1 MHHDGSHDAHGK
13 RFRLKIRHVILGA
26 FALLVLAGLLRMAI
40 LNSGANRRIA
50 ALRAAGQPTSLAEL
64 SVRNKLP
71 MGIENAARL
80 YEIAF
85 AAYVPPGED
94 VNVPFIGRKNVPLP
108 RGTVLS
114 GPIAQTAA
122 DSLAANEK
130 CLALL
135 HQASAIETC
144 RYEYEYGRASPKYD
158 KVRSCAQLL
167 RLAAVRHACKGETEA
182 VVGCIKDTLCL
193 GESLRQEPTLMPYY
207 MHTAINGLTL
217 RTLEWALN
225 LTAFTDPQLKD
236 LDATLAVAAGK
247 TDLAHAMATERC
259 FMIDAI
265 RDPSL
270 MGSQGLEVTIMR
282 LPGLRSQGLI
292 DILDYMGDCIA
303 AAGLPRAERAARFN
317 EIEARRQKLP
327 KWHVLAHVLAPALSR
342 TSILD
347 SRAQADMDMARIAL
361 AIERYRLA
369 KGKLPGQLTDLVP
382 TYLTEVPIDPF
393 DGQPIRYRL
402 TEPGYVVYSVGE
414 DGEENGGKEK
424 EQVGRGEPYDQ
435 CFIVIR

>member
-13 RFRLKIRHVILGA
+13 RFRLKVRHVVLGA
-26 FALLVLAGLLRMAI
+26 FSLLVLAGLLRMAI
-40 LNSGANRRIA
+40 LNSGANRRLD
-50 ALRAAGQPTSLAEL
+50 ALCAAGQPTSLAEL

-71 MGIENAARL
+71 MGIENAAPV
-80 YEIAF
+80 YESAF

-94 VNVPFIGRKNVPLP
+94 VNVPYIGRKNVPLP
-108 RGTVLS
+108 RGTTLS
-114 GPIAQTAA
+114 GPLAQTAA

-144 RYEYEYGRASPKYD
+144 RYEYEYGKASPKYD

-167 RLAAVRHACKGETEA
+167 RLAAVQHACEGETEA
-182 VVGCIKDTLCL
+182 VVRCIKDTLCL

-225 LTAFTDPQLKD
+225 LTAFTDSQLQD
-236 LDATLAVAAGK
+236 LDTTLTVAAGK
-247 TDLAHAMATERC
+247 TNLAYAMATERC
-259 FMIDAI
+259 FMIDAV

-270 MGSQGLEVTIMR
+270 MGSRGVEVTIMK
-282 LPGLRSQGLI
+282 LPGIRSQGLI
-292 DILDYMGDCIA
+292 DILDHMEDCIQ

-317 EIEARRQKLP
+317 EIEARRQKLS
-327 KWHVLAHVLAPALSR
+327 KWRLLAHSMAPGLTRSA
-342 TSILD
+342 ILE
-347 SRAQADMDMARIAL
+347 SRAQADMDLARIAL

-369 KGKLPGQLTDLVP
+369 KGKPPGQLTDLVP
-382 TYLTEVPIDPF
+382 AYLVEVPVDPF

-414 DGEENGGKEK
+414 DGNENGGQEK
-424 EQVGRGEPYDQ
+424 EEVGRGEPYDQ

>member
-13 RFRLKIRHVILGA
+13 KFRLKVRHVILGA

-40 LNSGANRRIA
+40 LNSGANRRIE

-71 MGIENAARL
+71 MGVENAAPI
-80 YEIAF
+80 YESAF

-130 CLALL
+130 CLTLL
-135 HQASAIETC
+135 HQAAAIETC
-144 RYEYEYGRASPKYD
+144 RYEYEYGKASPKYD

-167 RLAAVRHACKGETEA
+167 RLAAVRHACEGETEA
-182 VVGCIKDTLCL
+182 VVRCIKDTLCL
-193 GESLRQEPTLMPYY
+193 GESLRQEPTLMPFL
-207 MHTAINGLTL
+207 MHNAINGLTL

-225 LTAFTDPQLKD
+225 LTVFTDPQLQD
-236 LDATLAVAAGK
+236 LDATLADAAGK
-247 TDLAHAMATERC
+247 TNLAYAMATERC

-270 MGSQGLEVTIMR
+270 MGSQGPEVKIVMF
-282 LPGLRSQGLI
+282 PGIRSQGLI
-292 DILDYMGDCIA
+292 DILDYMGDCIQ

-317 EIEARRQKLP
+317 EIEARREKLP
-327 KWHVLAHVLAPALSR
+327 KWHVLAHVLAPALNR
-342 TSILD
+342 ISILE
-347 SRAQADMDMARIAL
+347 SRAQADMDLARIAL

-369 KGKLPGQLTDLVP
+369 KGELPEQLTDLVP
-382 TYLTEVPIDPF
+382 AYLAEVPTDPF
-393 DGQPIRYRL
+393 DGQPIRYRP
-402 TEPGYVVYSVGE
+402 TEPGYVVYSVGD
-414 DGEENGGKEK
+414 DGNENGGKEK